1 MKLKFYT
8 LTFVILTTLAFSCKT
23 ASKLYQKGNYDEA
36 VEVAAKKLQKDPGD
50 AKLRDIIQNS
60 YRYAVE
66 DHESNIRNHSNSSNE
81 LKWEWVYN
89 EYSSLQRLYEAIRK
103 VPQVYELV
111 QPRDYSS
118 DQLAYADRAGEVRY
132 DRGMRLMQSNNKQG
146 FRDAYHEFQAALG
159 YKPGDQNIQERMNEA
174 YDYAMVNVVV
184 LPMDDNGFRFSSYN
198 TANQNFDEQVV
209 RNLQYNSGNEFVK
222 FYTSWDARSKNIRA
236 DEVIDLRFSTMN
248 IGRLYDK
255 KSKREVSKEVVIKE
269 IVYKP
274 DSVVKVYGKVTA
286 QITTTTRSMR
296 SEGLLQ
302 LSIRDGT
309 GRFLWSDDYRG
320 NHDWNTEF
328 ATYTGDER
336 ALSENDR
343 KLIQRREETPPRED
357 EIIRCITDE
366 ISNNILSRL
375 RDHYYRA

>member
-111 QPRDYSS
+111 QPRDYSP

-132 DRGMRLMQSNNKQG
+132 DRGMRLMQSDNKQG
-146 FRDAYHEFQAALG
+146 FRDAYREFQAALG

-174 YDYAMVNVVV
+174 YDYAMVNVVI

-222 FYTSWDARSKNIRA
+222 FYTSWDAKSRNIRA
-236 DEVIDLRFSTMN
+236 DEVIDMRFSTMN
-248 IGRLYDK
+248 LGRLYDK

-302 LSIRDGT
+302 LSIRDGS